1 MQRES
6 VRFWKEQSKMARGRK
21 PVNVSG
27 TLEQQIEK
35 AQEKVIKTKQAY
47 DAAVDALQKLL
58 DKRDAK
64 RKEYLWNAI
73 IKSDKS
79 YEEILKF
86 INADQ
91 NNEDD

>member
-1 MQRES
+1 
-6 VRFWKEQSKMARGRK
+6 MARGRK